1 MKNIRTMRTMRG
13 ETLEEVANAI
23 GISKQR
29 YSQIEN
35 TNNGAASEAVL
46 RKIAA
51 YFGIG
56 FFELLGDDALRFKPR
71 DEAERQEVLR
81 FVTRQD

>member
-1 MKNIRTMRTMRG
+1 MKNIRTIRIMQGKTVA
-13 ETLEEVANAI
+13 EVANAV

-35 TNNGAASEAVL
+35 HGHGGASEAVL

-51 YFGIG
+51 YYGFGL
-56 FFELLGDDALRFKPR
+56 FELLGDDALRFKP
-71 DEAERQEVLR
+71 